1 MQASVLTEVLLPL
14 ALAFV
19 MFGMGLTLTV
29 ADFARLVKS
38 PKPVLLGLIGQLAI
52 LPFLAYFLCWLFALP
67 PYIAVGVMV
76 LAACPGGTTSNLIS
90 HLVKANLA
98 LSVSLTALSTLAC
111 VFTTPFII
119 QFAIDAFVKQ
129 EAPAFS
135 MLHTVVGLVGVSLF
149 PVAIGMA
156 LRHFTPDFALR
167 SEGFFRQ
174 FSLYFMLIMIAGVL
188 ISERESLVVSFQAA
202 FLVCL
207 TLNLS
212 SLLLGGV
219 LAKAFGLAMKDAL
232 TLSIEI
238 GVQNAALAMLI
249 CISFLNAPDYAI
261 AAGVYG
267 ITMYIGPGLLAL
279 WVKKR
284 SANQERDI
292 KAATI
297 S

>member
-19 MFGMGLTLTV
+19 MFGMGLTLTLG
-29 ADFARLVKS
+29 DFTRLVKS
-38 PKPVLLGLIGQLAI
+38 PKAVIIGLVGQLAL
-52 LPFLAYFLCWLFALP
+52 LPMLAWFLCYLFALP
-67 PYIAVGVMV
+67 PYIAVGVMI

-98 LSVSLTALSTLAC
+98 LSVSLTAISTLAC

-119 QFAIDAFVKQ
+119 QFAIDVFAQ
-129 EAPAFS
+129 QDAPTFS
-135 MLHTVVGLVGVSLF
+135 MLKTVGGLVGVSIL
-149 PVAIGMA
+149 PVAFGMA
-156 LRHFTPDFALR
+156 LRQFSPRFAR
-167 SEGFFRQ
+167 KSEDFFRQ
-174 FSLYFMLIMIAGVL
+174 FSMYFMLAMIVGVL
-188 ISERESLVVSFQAA
+188 ISERESLAVSFKAA
-202 FLVCL
+202 FFVCL

-219 LAKAFGLAMKDAL
+219 MAKVIGLPLKEAL

-284 SANQERDI
+284 GANKGEVNASAV
-292 KAATI
+292 